1 MIREWSSDLERA
13 CYVLTEPGNV
23 HSPGVLIK
31 TPALLSPYLQMQKN
45 VIVRKCLRTSLWE
58 VPKDAVYKSVNKPLG
73 VIFYIQFLVL
83 VVPRMN
89 HQFVYKGV
97 DP

>member
-23 HSPGVLIK
+23 RSPGVLIK
-31 TPALLSPYLQMQKN
+31 TPALLTPYLQMQKN

-58 VPKDAVYKSVNKPLG
+58 VPKESVNKPLG

-83 VVPRMN
+83 IVPRMN
-89 HQFVYKGV
+89 HQFVYKVV